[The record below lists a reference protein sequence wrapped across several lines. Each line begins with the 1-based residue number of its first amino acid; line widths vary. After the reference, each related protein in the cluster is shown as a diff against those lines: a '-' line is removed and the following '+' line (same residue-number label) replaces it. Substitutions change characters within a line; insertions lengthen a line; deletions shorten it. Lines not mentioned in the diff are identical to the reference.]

1 LRERLVIILLAVVIG
16 GALGGAAVV
25 YVSRRSAADSRI
37 IQGQSLSYWIRCLDS
52 DVEELRLKAV
62 AVLPLYGEDA
72 VPQLIEKLAN
82 PQTQNGAIEALAKI
96 GQPTVNP
103 LVGALQSSEETK
115 RVGAIRALD
124 RLGPDIARPATTPV
138 AKLLDDDTTGSL
150 AAEFLGHVG
159 PNSEAIAA
167 ALEVLGHGTA
177 TRQLPALRVLARA
190 SGSDA
195 RVEPALRKYIA
206 DADLHVRTAAFEA
219 LANLSPPSVDAAP
232 LFIDGLSKS
241 EFHASARIGLVR
253 LASSAI
259 PALHK
264 CTTRPAADVRMQAV
278 ELLSRHVGAD
288 PRAQVALIDFVND
301 PDGAVAGRAAASL
314 VSLREKDLPFVK
326 KNLSSPQPKVRLW
339 ALNEVRKVQPP
350 LIDDIAPL
358 LDDADESVRNEAFEA
373 VRGVWQVDDPSILY
387 APQAKDVQERI
398 KGIRLL
404 PFFKDLKKYD
414 MMIAAMEDPN
424 PDVRLAACRAL
435 GRSLT
440 SGRAV
445 QRLVEAMKN
454 DQSPA
459 VRADAA
465 MSLRAARSTGNVETA
480 LKAATNDPDPAVSAA
495 AEQSLQRRDIDR

>member
-1 LRERLVIILLAVVIG
+1 LRERFVIILLAVLIG
-16 GALGGAAVV
+16 GALGGAAVFF
-25 YVSRRSAADSRI
+25 VSRKPAAANRI
-37 IQGQSLSYWIRCLDS
+37 IQGEPLSYWIRCLDS

-72 VPQLIEKLAN
+72 VPELIDKLPN

-96 GQPTVNP
+96 GQPSVNP
-103 LVGALQSSEETK
+103 LIEALKSDNETM

-124 RLGPDIARPATTPV
+124 RLGPDLARPATTPV
-138 AKLLDDDTTGSL
+138 AGLLDDDTTGSL

-159 PNSEAIAA
+159 PNSEAIGA
-167 ALEVLGHGTA
+167 ALDVLSHGTA

-195 RVEPALRKYIA
+195 RIEPALRKYIN

-219 LANLSPPSVDAAP
+219 LANLSPPSIDAAP

-241 EFHASARIGLVR
+241 EFHASARIGLAR

-264 CTTRPAADVRMQAV
+264 CTTRPAPDVRMQAV
-278 ELLSRHVGAD
+278 ELLSRHVGTD
-288 PRAQVALIDFVND
+288 PRAQVALVDFVND
-301 PDGAVAGRAAASL
+301 TDGAVAGRAAAAL

-326 KNLSSPQPKVRLW
+326 QHLAAPQPKVRMW
-339 ALNEVRKVQPP
+339 ALNEIRKVQPP

-358 LDDADESVRNEAFEA
+358 LDDPDESVRTEAYEA
-373 VRGVWQVDDPSILY
+373 IRGVWQVDDPSILY
-387 APQAKDVQERI
+387 APQAKNVAERI
-398 KGIRLL
+398 NGIRLL

-414 MMIAAMEDPN
+414 MMLAAMEDPN
-424 PDVRLAACRAL
+424 PDVRLAAARAL

-454 DQSPA
+454 DPSPA

-465 MSLRAARSTGNVETA
+465 MSLRAARSTMNVETA
-480 LKAATNDPDPAVSAA
+480 LKAATNDPDPGVSAA